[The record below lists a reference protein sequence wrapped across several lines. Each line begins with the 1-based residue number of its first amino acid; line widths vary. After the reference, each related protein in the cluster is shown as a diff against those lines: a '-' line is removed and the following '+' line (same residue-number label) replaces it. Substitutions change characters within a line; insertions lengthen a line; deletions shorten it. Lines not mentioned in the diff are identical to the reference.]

1 MQERTSNTII
11 LFPGSFSPFT
21 DGHYGLVARY
31 LSEANRKGLN
41 VSEVR
46 ILMSMKEREG
56 IDPGVVYQFVEAI
69 YNNDKRVKVV
79 PCTASPVR
87 VVYEEV
93 MNRDNV
99 GNSYILARSDKD
111 NDQVAE
117 AFYKDFSK
125 GGKYWYDG
133 VSVIDLDVDRS
144 PIVYKDRNDENIN
157 KPVSGTIARE
167 DLKNNDYNS
176 FKSSYSMILQL
187 PNISERHLKKLF
199 KMLKR

>member
-1 MQERTSNTII
+1 MQERIPNVII

-21 DGHYGLVARY
+21 DGHYGLVSRY
-31 LSEANRKGLN
+31 LSESNRKGLK

-46 ILMSMKEREG
+46 ILMSMKERDG
-56 IDPGVVYQFVEAI
+56 IDPDIVYKFTEAV
-69 YNNDKRVKVV
+69 YSNDNRVKVV
-79 PCTASPVR
+79 PCTTSPIR

-93 MNRDNV
+93 MNRDNI

-111 NDQVAE
+111 DDQVAE

-133 VSVIDLDVDRS
+133 VSVIDLDIDRS
-144 PIVYKDRNDENIN
+144 PIVYKDRNDESLN
-157 KPVSGTIARE
+157 KPVSGTVARQ

-176 FKSSYSMILQL
+176 FKTSYKMILQL

-199 KMLKR
+199 NMLRK